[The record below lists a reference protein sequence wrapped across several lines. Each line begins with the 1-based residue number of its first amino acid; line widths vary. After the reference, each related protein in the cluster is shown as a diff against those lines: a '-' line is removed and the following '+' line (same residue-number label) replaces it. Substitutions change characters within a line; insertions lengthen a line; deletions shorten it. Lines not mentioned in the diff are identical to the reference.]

1 MPPRTPKERVEAL
14 RQAFDATMKDPEFLA
29 DAKKAN
35 LEIEPITGREMQQI
49 VAGIFKL
56 DPAITAKVKAILN
69 PS

>member
-1 MPPRTPKERVEAL
+1 LPPRTPKERVDTL
-14 RQAFDATMKDPEFLA
+14 RHAFDATMKDPEFLA

-35 LEIEPITGREMQQI
+35 LDLEPVTGREMQQI

-56 DPAITAKVKAILN
+56 DPSMAAKVKAILN